1 MAVNRGILYEI
12 ATGGVLYD
20 VATGRVLFDNSGR
33 YEVTKDQYF
42 TRNQP
47 AKSEELKNR
56 VTVKYSPLIEHEDG
70 DQEIYRSPEPI
81 SLAAGAEIIIDAEYD
96 VSIDVT
102 GDHEND
108 TGSTF
113 SLTVENYYGTG
124 ALVTVKNTGANPGTT
139 ELVISGTPLVVD
151 ETAAAFEPAEDSA
164 SIAENGVLEY
174 KFPENHLI
182 QTAEQAAAIA
192 AALITSYA
200 TPRKD
205 VSLNWR
211 GDMALELGDE
221 ITVPVYQRGTT
232 TVNDDFYVF
241 KTKLDYDGT
250 LKAATEGRKI

>member
-1 MAVNRGILYEI
+1 MTYAI
-12 ATGGVLYD
+12 
-20 VATGRVLFDNSGR
+20 
-33 YEVTKDQYF
+33 TKDQYF

-56 VTVKYSPLIEHEDG
+56 VTVKYSPLIEG
-70 DQEIYRSPEPI
+70 DPDTEIYRSPEPI

-102 GDHEND
+102 GDHENN

-113 SLTVENYYGTG
+113 SLTVENYYSTG

-139 ELVISGTPLVVD
+139 ELVISGTPIIVD
-151 ETAAAFEPAEDSA
+151 ETAAAFEPAEDAA

-174 KFPENHLI
+174 KFPDNHLI
-182 QTAEQAAAIA
+182 QTAEQAAAIGA
-192 AALITSYA
+192 SLITSFA

-211 GDMALELGDE
+211 GDMSLELGDE